1 MRWLGS
7 VASEPFCLQ
16 VLFPLKQ
23 KCVSIL
29 FPDALGEE
37 PRSLA
42 VRTSP
47 GIYLQGLLRA
57 SRPDPQPYSSDF
69 CCIFVKGIKMN
80 PADTEGTRVGLCT

>member
-16 VLFPLKQ
+16 VLFTLKQ
-23 KCVSIL
+23 KCVSIF
-29 FPDALGEE
+29 FPDALWEE

-47 GIYLQGLLRA
+47 GIYLQGLRELHVQTHSLIHLA
-57 SRPDPQPYSSDF
+57 SVVS
-69 CCIFVKGIKMN
+69 
-80 PADTEGTRVGLCT
+80 L

>member
-16 VLFPLKQ
+16 VLFTLKQ
-23 KCVSIL
+23 KCVSIF

-47 GIYLQGLLRA
+47 GIYLQGL
-57 SRPDPQPYSSDF
+57 
-69 CCIFVKGIKMN
+69 
-80 PADTEGTRVGLCT
+80 